1 MDNKILHK
9 YCANISKQLNNI
21 IPVSW
26 DYIEMYY
33 ENIDN
38 VMLANFYFFYDKKI
52 YYSGNIYR
60 DFNISENNYI
70 NKMDKLILCCE
81 KLYNAFT
88 DKKWDA
94 IYFSLKRDFKYNI
107 EYKDKV
113 DKNITM
119 SEREI
124 LWSYSKLNII
134 PTNKY
139 DIDFL
144 EKYMNIKI
152 KNIGE

>member
-9 YCANISKQLNNI
+9 HYTNISNKLNSI
-21 IPVSW
+21 IPISW

-38 VMLANFYFFYDKKI
+38 IMFANFYFSSNEKLF
-52 YYSGNIYR
+52 YSGDIYR
-60 DFNISENNYI
+60 DFNISEDDYI
-70 NKMDKLILCCE
+70 DEMDNLISCCE
-81 KLYNAFT
+81 DLYNEFK
-88 DKKWDA
+88 DKKWKA
-94 IYFSLKRDFKYNI
+94 IYFSLRNDFKYNV
-107 EYKDKV
+107 EYKDEV
-113 DKNITM
+113 DENLTM

-124 LWSYSKLNII
+124 LWSYTKLNII

-152 KNIGE
+152 KK

>member
-1 MDNKILHK
+1 MDNKILDKH
-9 YCANISKQLNNI
+9 YANILNQLNNI

-38 VMLANFYFFYDKKI
+38 VMLANFYFNFNNKI

-60 DFNISENNYI
+60 DFNISEEIYI
-70 NKMDKLILCCE
+70 DKMDELILCCE
-81 KLYNAFT
+81 KLHNEFK
-88 DKKWDA
+88 DKKWEA
-94 IYFSLKRDFKYNI
+94 MYFSVDKNFKYNI
-107 EYKDKV
+107 EYKNKV
-113 DKNITM
+113 DNSITM

-124 LWSYSKLNII
+124 LWSYTKLNII

-139 DIDFL
+139 DRDFL
-144 EKYMNIKI
+144 EKYINIKI
-152 KNIGE
+152 KK